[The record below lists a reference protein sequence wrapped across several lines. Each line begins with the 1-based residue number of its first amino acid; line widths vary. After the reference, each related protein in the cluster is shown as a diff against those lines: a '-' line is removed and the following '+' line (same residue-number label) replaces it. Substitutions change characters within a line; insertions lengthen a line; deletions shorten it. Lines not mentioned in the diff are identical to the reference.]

1 MSYMHTCD
9 RGNVVDSKRRHAII
23 HCELDNKEHTMH
35 NYRVTY
41 KYIDCVVRAKNKTEA
56 KAEAARLYTLMPSK
70 ARGITCERI
79 N

>member
-1 MSYMHTCD
+1 
-9 RGNVVDSKRRHAII
+9 
-23 HCELDNKEHTMH
+23 MH

-79 N
+79 